1 MFYSETLLSKTGPL
15 ARVWLSANLE
25 RKLSKSRILQ
35 SNIESS
41 VSAIVDQG
49 QAPMAL
55 RLSGQLLLGV
65 VRIYSRKA
73 RYLLDDCNEALMKIK
88 MAFRL
93 TNNNDLPS
101 NVVLPPGGITLP
113 DVLTESDLFM
123 NLDASSLL
131 LSQPLNLDLDG
142 SKRPRSSIGLGT
154 QLLPDSSAQSFAS
167 QEPARLEDHTLVDL
181 DLGEDGTP
189 FAHDFSIEVGRDA
202 PAPRPVEE
210 DLYSEEGKINDVDLP
225 LDLGDDDLPLDKMDL
240 GPDTTH
246 DHLDHFLQ
254 PEDIMDLDARGTS
267 ISISAWQDDRV
278 TGPMDG
284 GPSSRPESH
293 TPVASPRSGLL
304 RDSDG
309 QEAGPEEEAIAVT
322 EMTAEP
328 DVEAMHPTQ
337 RTKRRRLIEADM
349 DTVLHNVREPD
360 RSKIVKPTSFLPRDP
375 VLLTLMNMRK
385 NGDFVSSVLGE
396 GRGRGWAPE
405 LRGML
410 SIQAVR
416 QSGEL
421 KRKRDSG
428 VSDMDIDAANVPVL
442 NLDEEDAVVPPVDEG
457 IGLDS
462 AVLQRSE
469 IEFPADEPDHVLGL
483 SEDEGLGQPL
493 EEYDDTT
500 VNPADSGP
508 VSLGTKHAV
517 HLLRE
522 RFGGGTGG
530 SSQSPQPK
538 KSVLFQDLLPE
549 KETSKADATQMF
561 FEVLVL
567 ATKDAIKAEQ
577 RHDAIGGPLRIRGK
591 RALWGSWA
599 EKDAGGEIA
608 KEQNVVE
615 S

>member
-1 MFYSETLLSKTGPL
+1 M
-15 ARVWLSANLE
+15 
-25 RKLSKSRILQ
+25 
-35 SNIESS
+35 
-41 VSAIVDQG
+41 
-49 QAPMAL
+49 
-55 RLSGQLLLGV
+55 
-65 VRIYSRKA
+65 
-73 RYLLDDCNEALMKIK
+73 
-88 MAFRL
+88 
-93 TNNNDLPS
+93 
-101 NVVLPPGGITLP
+101 VLPPGGITLP

-131 LSQPLNLDLDG
+131 LSQPLGLDLDG
-142 SKRPRSSIGLGT
+142 SKRPGTSIDLAT
-154 QLLPDSSAQSFAS
+154 QMLPDSSAQSFVS

-189 FAHDFSIEVGRDA
+189 FVHDFSIEVGRDA

-240 GPDTTH
+240 GLDTTN
-246 DHLDHFLQ
+246 DRMDHFLQ
-254 PEDIMDLDARGTS
+254 PEDNMDLDARGTN
-267 ISISAWQDDRV
+267 ISISAWQDDHV
-278 TGPMDG
+278 TGPVDG
-284 GPSSRPESH
+284 GPSSPPGFL

-304 RDSDG
+304 RDADG
-309 QEAGPEEEAIAVT
+309 EAAEEEAAAVT
-322 EMTAEP
+322 EVTAEP
-328 DVEAMHPTQ
+328 DVEVMHPTQ

-428 VSDMDIDAANVPVL
+428 VSDMDIDAANVPAL

-469 IEFPADEPDHVLGL
+469 IEFPADESDHIDQDHALGGL

-493 EEYDDTT
+493 EEYDDAT

-522 RFGGGTGG
+522 RFEGGTGDLTQ
-530 SSQSPQPK
+530 SSQPK

-549 KETSKADATQMF
+549 RETSKADATQMF

-577 RHDAIGGPLRIRGK
+577 RHDAIGGPLRIRAK